1 MIKRRKVQIVIGILI
16 YFLVSAFQIPI
27 GYVIIFGGLLGIIFG
42 KVFCRWMCPIG
53 IFMEWLM
60 KRKGTNEKAALY
72 QYHKLGCPIAW
83 ISGYFNKMS
92 FLKIRVDKTKCIDC
106 GKCDDTCYITSI
118 NQDFSLY
125 KSNKINPSKS
135 FKCSRCLDCVTDCP
149 VEAIEFKR

>member
-60 KRKGTNEKAALY
+60 KRKGTNGPALLRWV
-72 QYHKLGCPIAW
+72 HTL
-83 ISGYFNKMS
+83 
-92 FLKIRVDKTKCIDC
+92 FLRH
-106 GKCDDTCYITSI
+106 
-118 NQDFSLY
+118 Q
-125 KSNKINPSKS
+125 
-135 FKCSRCLDCVTDCP
+135 VTMIGP
-149 VEAIEFKR
+149 LNLLRKQRSENET